1 MLLAWLLTELGGAA
15 PSPATILIDT
25 PMPPP
30 AWALQQRELI
40 RANTRACREFF
51 QKYFDDRG
59 YLLCVER
66 WGAADGPDDAIENV
80 ADWPILHA
88 LGAPDEVLRMYKK
101 AWEGHLRQYTEA
113 RTVQV
118 PMAREGM
125 YYKEFPVM
133 FDWYHIGEFL
143 RVFNLQGLSDP
154 GDEAFGRRV
163 RRYAGFYMNE
173 DHEAPNYDP
182 RHRIIRSYFNGSRGP
197 LLRNTTAVDWA
208 GDPFEPFE
216 GVPSTYYQRLLAGYA
231 NYSETL
237 GDHPMNLGATTLA
250 ANAYLL
256 TGEEKYKKWLLE
268 YVDAWVAR
276 TRENQGIIPSN
287 VGTDGR
293 IGGAAGGR
301 WYGGTYGWAF
311 TFKNPETGA
320 ESHYNRVGRGLIGFG
335 NAYLLTGDRRYIG
348 VWTSMMD
355 KINSHRGGMYGA
367 PGAQLGATAGAFP
380 RMHGDQGWYAFAP
393 GRWSE
398 GALECYFWTCEAR
411 DRKRVPG
418 SEWIRFL
425 EGDAPEYVETA
436 LRDDFRN
443 IRTKISA
450 MREDRSTPSTRLS
463 NGPMPYNPVSISSL
477 REQMLA
483 GVDPG
488 RGGALLHCRLR
499 YFDPERRRAG
509 IPEDVAALIDEM
521 TDTRVSVTL
530 VNVNQ
535 VEARELLVQ
544 TGAYGEHQCR
554 SVELDGREFEVSRS
568 WFRVRLEPG
577 SGARIVVNNTRYA
590 NDPTLLFPWDRER

>member
-1 MLLAWLLTELGGAA
+1 
-15 PSPATILIDT
+15 
-25 PMPPP
+25 
-30 AWALQQRELI
+30 
-40 RANTRACREFF
+40 
-51 QKYFDDRG
+51 
-59 YLLCVER
+59 
-66 WGAADGPDDAIENV
+66 
-80 ADWPILHA
+80 
-88 LGAPDEVLRMYKK
+88 
-101 AWEGHLRQYTEA
+101 
-113 RTVQV
+113 
-118 PMAREGM
+118 
-125 YYKEFPVM
+125 
-133 FDWYHIGEFL
+133 
-143 RVFNLQGLSDP
+143 
-154 GDEAFGRRV
+154 
-163 RRYAGFYMNE
+163 
-173 DHEAPNYDP
+173 
-182 RHRIIRSYFNGSRGP
+182 
-197 LLRNTTAVDWA
+197 
-208 GDPFEPFE
+208 
-216 GVPSTYYQRLLAGYA
+216 
-231 NYSETL
+231 
-237 GDHPMNLGATTLA
+237 
-250 ANAYLL
+250 
-256 TGEEKYKKWLLE
+256 
-268 YVDAWVAR
+268 
-276 TRENQGIIPSN
+276 
-287 VGTDGR
+287 
-293 IGGAAGGR
+293 
-301 WYGGTYGWAF
+301 
-311 TFKNPETGA
+311 
-320 ESHYNRVGRGLIGFG
+320 
-335 NAYLLTGDRRYIG
+335 
-348 VWTSMMD
+348 MMD

-483 GVDPG
+483 GIDPG
-488 RGGALLHCRLR
+488 RGGGLLHCRLR

-554 SVELDGREFEVSRS
+554 SVELGGRELKVSRS